1 LVTKSGHA
9 RLRGIEAT
17 QEFKEE
23 KMSRKIGLGLCCLVF
38 FLAAASRA
46 FSQSHIE
53 KDMKLAPG
61 GRLMI
66 DASASDVFVTGG
78 PESGAH
84 VVVTSNRAD
93 LEDLFAFH
101 FDEEP
106 GAVRI
111 EVHKLSAV
119 PRPKSLQLRME
130 VRVPTK
136 TNVEIRT
143 GGGDVKVSHIEGDTN
158 LETSGGDVGV
168 RDLAGNLT
176 ARTSGGDIELR
187 DLTGDVNVKT
197 SGGDITLQNA
207 HGRIDARTSGGDVK
221 AELARGNAK
230 GGEIETSGGDIEL
243 RLDPAV
249 SLDLDA
255 STSSGEVTSSLP
267 LKTTGVI
274 SPSRLHA
281 TLGSGGE
288 TLRLH
293 TNGGSVHIG
302 AL

>member
-1 LVTKSGHA
+1 ML
-9 RLRGIEAT
+9 
-17 QEFKEE
+17 EFKEE
-23 KMSRKIGLGLCCLVF
+23 KMSRKIGLGLCCIVF
-38 FLAAASRA
+38 FLSAGSRA

-53 KDMKLAPG
+53 KDLKLAPG

-66 DASASDVFVTGG
+66 DAGTSDVFVTGR

-93 LEDLFAFH
+93 LEDLFTFR

-106 GAVRI
+106 GVVRI
-111 EVHKLSAV
+111 EVQKRSAL
-119 PRPKSLQLRME
+119 PRPKSLQVRME

-168 RDLAGNLT
+168 SGLTGNLT

-187 DLTGDVNVKT
+187 DLTGDVSVKT
-197 SGGDITLQNA
+197 SGGDIILQNA
-207 HGRIDARTSGGDVK
+207 HGRIEAHTSGGDVT

-267 LKTTGVI
+267 LKTTGEI

-302 AL
+302 PL